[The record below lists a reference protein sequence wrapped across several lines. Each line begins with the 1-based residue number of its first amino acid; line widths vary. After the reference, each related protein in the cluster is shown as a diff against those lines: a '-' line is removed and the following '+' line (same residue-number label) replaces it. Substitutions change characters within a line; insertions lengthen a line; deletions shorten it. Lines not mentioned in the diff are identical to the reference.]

1 MRLVVGLVLTAF
13 SVLAIP
19 FGGSGS
25 LLDIV
30 YVALFVVGAALIVTS
45 SRVRE
50 KKKDHSR
57 Q

>member
-1 MRLVVGLVLTAF
+1 MRLIVGLVLTGF

-19 FGGSGS
+19 FGGPGS
-25 LLDIV
+25 FFDIV

-45 SRVRE
+45 SRTGE
-50 KKKDHSR
+50 KSRDSR